1 MSEQYDEHEQSERV
15 KQWLVKNG
23 SNLLTG
29 ILLAVSVVF
38 GWQWWQNHQLKKTQ
52 EAGNQY
58 QTFIDAIEKP
68 DPAKAVVLGEAMAVN
83 YAKTDYAFLAMLRL
97 AKFQEEQGKPEA
109 AVAALNKASTIALT
123 DQNRELAKIRIAQ
136 MLVSQGKTADAAKLT
151 SAMTAQF
158 YPGSLAEIR
167 GDLALLAGNRPEAAG
182 FYKDALMKL
191 DQGAGSLALIELKL
205 AEAGGTPGKAQ
216 EIR

>member
-38 GWQWWQNHQLKKTQ
+38 GWQWWQNHQQKKTQ
-52 EAGNQY
+52 EASNQY
-58 QTFIDAIEKP
+58 QTFIAAIEKP
-68 DPAKAVVLGEAMAVN
+68 DPAKAVVLGEAMATN

-97 AKFQEEQGKPEA
+97 AKLQEEQGKPDA
-109 AVAALNKASTIALT
+109 AVAALNKAATIALT
-123 DQNRELAKIRIAQ
+123 DQNRELAKIRTAQ
-136 MLVSQGKTADAAKLT
+136 MLISQGKIADATKFTA
-151 SAMTAQF
+151 SMTAQY

-167 GDLALLAGNRPEAAG
+167 GDLAMLGGNRNEAVT
-182 FYKDALMKL
+182 FYKEALMKL

-205 AEAGGTPGKAQ
+205 ADAGGTPGKVQ

>member
-38 GWQWWQNHQLKKTQ
+38 GWQWWQNHQQKKTQ

-58 QTFIDAIEKP
+58 QIFLSALEKP
-68 DPAKAVVLGEAMAVN
+68 DLAKAVAHGEAMAIN
-83 YAKTDYAFLAMLRL
+83 FPKTDYAFLASIRL
-97 AKFQEEQGKPEA
+97 AKLQQEQGKPEA
-109 AVAALNKASTIALT
+109 ALAALNKASTVALT
-123 DQNRELAKIRIAQ
+123 DQNRELAKIRTAQ
-136 MLVSQGKTADAAKLT
+136 MLISQGKIAEAAKLT
-151 SAMTAQF
+151 TAMTATY

-167 GDLALLAGNRPEAAG
+167 GDLALQDGDRKQAVSFYNEA
-182 FYKDALMKL
+182 LLKL
-191 DQGAGSLALIELKL
+191 DQGAGSRALIELKL
-205 AEAGGTPGKAQ
+205 TEAGGIAGKAQ

>member
-29 ILLAVSVVF
+29 VLLAVSVVF

-83 YAKTDYAFLAMLRL
+83 YGKTDYAFLALLRL
-97 AKFQEEQGKPEA
+97 AKLQEEQGKPEA
-109 AVAALNKASTIALT
+109 ALAALNKASTIALT
-123 DQNRELAKIRIAQ
+123 DQNRELAKIRTAQ
-136 MLVSQGKTADAAKLT
+136 MLISQGKTAEATKMT
-151 SAMTAQF
+151 SAMKAKY
-158 YPGSLAEIR
+158 YPGSLAEMR
-167 GDLALLAGNRPEAAG
+167 GDLALLAGNRSQAVTFYDEA
-182 FYKDALMKL
+182 LLKL
-191 DQGAGSLALIELKL
+191 DQDAGSRALIELKL
-205 AEAGGTPGKAQ
+205 ADAGGTPGKAK

>member
-15 KQWLVKNG
+15 KQWLAKNG

-68 DPAKAVVLGEAMAVN
+68 DPAKAVVLGEAMAKN
-83 YAKTDYAFLAMLRL
+83 YAETDYAFLASIRL
-97 AKFQEEQGKPEA
+97 AKFQQEQGQPEA
-109 AVAALNKASTIALT
+109 ALTALNKASSIALT
-123 DQNRELAKIRIAQ
+123 DQNRELAKIRTAQ
-136 MLVSQGKTADAAKLT
+136 MLISQGKIADATKMT
-151 SAMTAQF
+151 STMTAKY
-158 YPGSLAEIR
+158 YPGSLAEMR
-167 GDLALLAGNRPEAAG
+167 GDLALLAGNRSKAVT
-182 FYKDALMKL
+182 FYNEALMKL
-191 DQGAGSLALIELKL
+191 DQGAGSRALIELKL
-205 AEAGGTPGKAQ
+205 ADAGGIPGKAQ

>member
-29 ILLAVSVVF
+29 ILLAVSLVF

-68 DPAKAVVLGEAMAVN
+68 DYAKAVVLGEAMAKN
-83 YAKTDYAFLAMLRL
+83 YAETDYAFLASLRSGQVP
-97 AKFQEEQGKPEA
+97 A
-109 AVAALNKASTIALT
+109 
-123 DQNRELAKIRIAQ
+123 
-136 MLVSQGKTADAAKLT
+136 
-151 SAMTAQF
+151 
-158 YPGSLAEIR
+158 
-167 GDLALLAGNRPEAAG
+167 
-182 FYKDALMKL
+182 
-191 DQGAGSLALIELKL
+191 GAGSSQK
-205 AEAGGTPGKAQ
+205 
-216 EIR
+216 RH

>member
-38 GWQWWQNHQLKKTQ
+38 AWQWWQNHQVKKTQ

-58 QTFIDAIEKP
+58 QTFVSAVEKA
-68 DPAKAVVLGEAMAVN
+68 DLAKATALGEAMVKN
-83 YAKTDYAFLAMLRL
+83 YAETDYAFLASLRL
-97 AKFQEEQGKPEA
+97 AKLQQEQGKPEA
-109 AVAALNKASTIALT
+109 ALASLDKADKAALNER
-123 DQNRELAKIRIAQ
+123 NRELAKIRKLQ
-136 MLVSQGKTADAAKLT
+136 MLVSQGKLPDANKLAAT
-151 SAMTAQF
+151 IKAVY
-158 YPGSLAEIR
+158 YPGSLADIR
-167 GDLALLAGNRPEAAG
+167 GDLALAAG
-182 FYKDALMKL
+182 ERGQAAAFYKEALLKV
-191 DQGAGSLALIELKL
+191 DPDAGSRALIELKL
-205 AEAGGTPGKAQ
+205 TDAGGVADKAQ